1 MDEVALWRK
10 FFSRR
15 EEGFME
21 DKGAFF
27 FPHSRSDYFIH
38 VSQSNQCFAVWSLV
52 IKQH

>member
-21 DKGAFF
+21 DKVLSFF
-27 FPHSRSDYFIH
+27 FPHRST
-38 VSQSNQCFAVWSLV
+38 AEV
-52 IKQH
+52 IILFMFPSPTNVLLFGLW

>member
-27 FPHSRSDYFIH
+27 FLT
-38 VSQSNQCFAVWSLV
+38 AEV
-52 IKQH
+52 IILFMFPSPTNVLLFGLW